1 MVERINKPEAPSPH
15 RVQAA
20 KETKEDQS
28 RREQERESEEKYQKS
43 KSSGNW
49 QKFRGRAMTIK
60 PVRVP
65 RERINR
71 VLFRNT
77 ILRSGVC
84 ILEATVVWK
93 DGRKTEPALFLLSR
107 PEDFMRLKGL
117 KRGQIVPE
125 RFWAKGEE
133 IEIGVVQAE
142 SPSGSWGIQE
152 VEEEHK
158 EKAMPVKKRP
168 SWLVKIGLADAA
180 TGRFQWTTL
189 LVYIIGLAVV
199 GLIIYSATK

>member
-1 MVERINKPEAPSPH
+1 MVERINRPEAPPTH

-28 RREQERESEEKYQKS
+28 RKEQERESEEKYQKT

-77 ILRSGVC
+77 ILRGGIC

-93 DGRKTEPALFLLSR
+93 DGRKTEPALFLLPR

-117 KRGQIVPE
+117 KRGQVVAE
-125 RFWAKGEE
+125 NFWARGESF
-133 IEIGVVQAE
+133 A
-142 SPSGSWGIQE
+142 
-152 VEEEHK
+152 
-158 EKAMPVKKRP
+158 ADLPVTVF
-168 SWLVKIGLADAA
+168 S
-180 TGRFQWTTL
+180 
-189 LVYIIGLAVV
+189 
-199 GLIIYSATK
+199 